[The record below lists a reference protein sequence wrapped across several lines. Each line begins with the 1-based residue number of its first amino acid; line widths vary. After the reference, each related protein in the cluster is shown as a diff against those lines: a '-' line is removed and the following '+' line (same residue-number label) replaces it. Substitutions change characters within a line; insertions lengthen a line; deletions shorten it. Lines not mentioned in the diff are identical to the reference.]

1 METTPA
7 ASLSNDE
14 AADRR
19 RLRRFAYLLIIT
31 LAGGLGAASIWRVEP
46 LLSANDRSRW
56 ATVRALVEAD
66 TADPAPDNPFQIDN
80 VRREAGWDSIDIVR
94 HEGHFYSSK
103 PPLLPWLVAWVYR
116 GVNSTTDRL
125 DGEPP
130 RDEKQAAKERY
141 QHDGWTLDHETA
153 ETARLILTIVNL
165 VSWLLALLVVAA
177 MVERYAERD
186 FTRLF
191 VVAAAALGT
200 ILSTFLVTLNNH
212 LPAAVSVIFALYPAM
227 RIVIDGQR
235 KWWLFALAGFFAA
248 FTCTNEL
255 PAALFGLAI
264 FGLLLW
270 KAPLRTIVFFG
281 PAALVPLGAF
291 FWTNYLATGGWK
303 PFYFYYG
310 TEKYNY
316 VQDGVPSYWMHPGGL
331 DANAESPWMYL
342 LHCTVGHHGIFSLTP
357 IFLIS
362 VSGWIGLAKWTNA
375 RLKPFLWM
383 GLLLTLAIVG
393 FYLSRTENYNYGGN
407 TAGLRWTFWLIP
419 FWLIAMV
426 PALDGCFGRGGSCQR
441 PPSSAETAA
450 CCPIRRSWQLRLR
463 RWCRG
468 FAVLLL
474 GISTF
479 SATYSLDNPWTAPWL
494 YRVMQH
500 WKWID
505 YRTPPEASPYKRP
518 VTTWFGSLPESQDP
532 RKPDWIRFEG
542 FDTFGQ
548 RIELELRDGG
558 MANASGQQ
566 ARRVLVKWVRNGKP
580 WKDAKYDVDPAAF
593 NAGKDATRFL
603 IAVDGESRSEAAT
616 FLRGLP
622 RPRRYSV
629 GKPDYLFTYLRRD
642 AFKCWQAASRVPFA
656 PPGSDRQQWYRCD
669 TWLCEDLPFGVAQV
683 RFRVGDGQ
691 SGESLSS
698 LTLTVVKA
706 SRFPKSATEAAK

>member
-1 METTPA
+1 MDSTLET
-7 ASLSNDE
+7 SLTNGADD
-14 AADRR
+14 DRR

-66 TADPAPDNPFQIDN
+66 AADPAPDNPFQIDA

-103 PPLLPWLVAWVYR
+103 PPLLAWLVAWVYR
-116 GVNSTTDRL
+116 GVNAVTDEI
-125 DGEPP
+125 DGELPD
-130 RDEKQAAKERY
+130 DEKQAAKERF
-141 QHDGWTLDHETA
+141 QHDGWTLDRETA

-165 VSWLLALLVVAA
+165 VPWLLALLVVAA

-212 LPAAVSVIFALYPAM
+212 LPAAVSLIFALYPAM
-227 RIVIDGQR
+227 RIVIDGER

-270 KAPLRTIVFFG
+270 KAPLRTIVIFG

-316 VQDGVPSYWMHPGGL
+316 IHDGVPSYWMNPGGL
-331 DANAESPWMYL
+331 DANAESPWTYL

-362 VSGWIGLAKWTNA
+362 VIGWIVGLCSAKFISHETGAVRNKF
-375 RLKPFLWM
+375 RTTTGLRPFLWM

-426 PALDGCFGRGGSCQR
+426 PALD
-441 PPSSAETAA
+441 A
-450 CCPIRRSWQLRLR
+450 CAGW

-468 FAVLLL
+468 PALLLL
-474 GISTF
+474 GVSTF
-479 SATYSLDNPWTAPWL
+479 SATYALDNPWTAPWL
-494 YRVMQH
+494 YRVMDR
-500 WKWID
+500 WEWID
-505 YRTPPEASPYKRP
+505 YRTPPEPSPYQRP
-518 VTTWFGSLPESQDP
+518 VTTWFGSLPESKDANN
-532 RKPDWIRFEG
+532 PDWIRFEG
-542 FDTFGQ
+542 FDTFGR

-558 MANASGQQ
+558 KVDANGKP
-566 ARRVLVKWVRNGKP
+566 ARRVLVKWLRNGKA
-580 WKDAKYDVDPAAF
+580 WKDAKYDIDPAAF
-593 NAGKDATRFL
+593 RAGKDPAQFL
-603 IAVDGESRSEAAT
+603 LLVEGQSREEAAT

-622 RPRRYSV
+622 RSRRYNV

-642 AFKCWQAASRVPFA
+642 AFKCWQAASRVPFTT
-656 PPGSDRQQWYRCD
+656 PGSNRRNWHRCD

-683 RFRVGDGQ
+683 RFRVSDGQ
-691 SGESLSS
+691 TGEQISS
-698 LTLTVVKA
+698 LTLTVVQA
-706 SRFPKSATEAAK
+706 SRFPKGAGEGAK